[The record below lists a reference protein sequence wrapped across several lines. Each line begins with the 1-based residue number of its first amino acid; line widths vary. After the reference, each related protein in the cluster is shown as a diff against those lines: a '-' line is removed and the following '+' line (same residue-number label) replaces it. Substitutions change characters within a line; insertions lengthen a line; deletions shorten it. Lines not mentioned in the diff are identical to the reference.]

1 MATSTQYM
9 RNDTHTINSLL
20 ANKLGTTDT
29 TGVSP
34 YLHRP
39 DNGGT
44 ITYDYDVLIRH
55 SNGTTTSVGTGV
67 AQTSRV
73 EGNGYGFQTA
83 TWACPSTSMVSTD
96 AIELIMNIGASGA
109 YAGNRY
115 FITSQLGW
123 SKLEASTW
131 TIKRYTANID
141 CYGYTGGSFYW
152 GGSSGDPL
160 QDNTDCKITGISYT
174 TYSDIGLRVYDGSSV
189 VKIGTQALDGHALRV
204 RKGATTYGIP
214 LIATNDGSACG
225 IRIYDGSNVKSVP
238 EV

>member
-29 TGVSP
+29 TGTSGSCS
-34 YLHRP
+34 RP
-39 DNGGT
+39 DDGGT
-44 ITYDYDVLIRH
+44 ITFDYDVLIRH
-55 SNGTTTSVGTGV
+55 SGGTTTSLGTGV

-73 EGNGYGFQTA
+73 QGNGYGFQSA
-83 TWACPSTSMVSTD
+83 TWVCPSTSMVSTD

-131 TIKRYTANID
+131 TIKRYTYVTD
-141 CYGYTGGSFYW
+141 VYGFKFGGFLW

-160 QDNTDCKITGISYT
+160 QDNTDCKITNISYT
-174 TYSDIGLRVYDGSSV
+174 TYTDIGIRVGAL
-189 VKIGTQALDGHALRV
+189 KIGTLAVGTNALRI
-204 RKGATTYGIP
+204 RKGGTTYGIP

-225 IRIYDGSNVKSVP
+225 IRIYDGANVKSVP